1 MADSMCTNTSG
12 PEGQFLWRKLEQNM
26 TFLSHYDW
34 RAEDEGV
41 SYKRRIWRS
50 RQRLDPVMFIGK
62 LKIFVLIL
70 RTVGSESFKA
80 SE

>member
-1 MADSMCTNTSG
+1 MVKIGA
-12 PEGQFLWRKLEQNM
+12 EHA
-26 TFLSHYDW
+26 FLSHYGW
-34 RAEDEGV
+34 RAENEGV

-50 RQRLDPVMFIGK
+50 RQRLDPVMFVGK

-70 RTVGSESFKA
+70 RVVGSESFKA